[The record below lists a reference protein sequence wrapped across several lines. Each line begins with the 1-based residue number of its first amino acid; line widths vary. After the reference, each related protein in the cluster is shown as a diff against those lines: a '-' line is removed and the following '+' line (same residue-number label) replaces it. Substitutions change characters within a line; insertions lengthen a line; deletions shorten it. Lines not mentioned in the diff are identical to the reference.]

1 MKKVVGPV
9 TKTGRCG
16 SGSCFVGSNDGTRLC
31 QPVLEPSDI
40 ARMRASLMETV
51 RLGNQSG
58 RFEKAKGR
66 KMGIFS
72 MLIVRAEAET
82 ERSSS
87 ILLHPEPVPSINPLF
102 VADR

>member
-1 MKKVVGPV
+1 M
-9 TKTGRCG
+9 GRCG
-16 SGSCFVGSNDGTRLC
+16 SDSCFCVSIDGTRLC
-31 QPVLEPSDI
+31 QPVLEPLDI
-40 ARMRASLMETV
+40 ARMRASLMGTV

-66 KMGIFS
+66 KMGIFP

-87 ILLHPEPVPSINPLF
+87 TLLHSEPVPSHQSS
-102 VADR
+102 VR